1 MNGAK
6 TSTASIQNQAENDF
20 AASRPARRGGPAV
33 RAASA
38 GFPRK
43 TPPRRASMF
52 SESRAASVSG
62 NVGTLS
68 AVRPAA
74 RFFSFPPCPASATIR
89 PVRATAGPP
98 ASARADKR
106 TFRKREDVDSGNV
119 GTFLTVRLFGFA
131 RRQAR
136 DPLSVHP
143 RLPTASRKTETPG
156 RAPSFAWS
164 RKTIWKKSVH
174 EGQMQILRIRTFGSR
189 RRRRKHRSVQPLQQA
204 FRRQVPGGAFD
215 IPAGSRRTAEPK
227 SVVRLSNGGRS
238 RQTCNDHAE
247 TEDELLSLL
256 RAARRSGRP
265 VLLQLRDASV
275 GSKTGPTGRGQEPR
289 ASFSV
294 RNGCRNGSHAT
305 IGFHSSVRRPGAART
320 MQILRP
326 CRCGRND
333 SVSPL
338 WT

>member
-1 MNGAK
+1 MALRALRSLRVFKPLERRPGAWPPR
-6 TSTASIQNQAENDF
+6 TSRTPREINRLS
-20 AASRPARRGGPAV
+20 AAPEHGL
-33 RAASA
+33 RALCVLCVFSKRLSA
-38 GFPRK
+38 APEHGSANSARK

-62 NVGTLS
+62 KRRNVLRG
-68 AVRPAA
+68 AA
-74 RFFSFPPCPASATIR
+74 GGALFSFPPCPTSATIR

-131 RRQAR
+131 REIVR

-156 RAPSFAWS
+156 RAPSFAWL

-204 FRRQVPGGAFD
+204 FRRQIPGGAFD

-256 RAARRSGRP
+256 RAAHRRGRP

-289 ASFSV
+289 TSFSA
-294 RNGCRNGSHAT
+294 RNGCRNG
-305 IGFHSSVRRPGAART
+305 G
-320 MQILRP
+320 
-326 CRCGRND
+326 
-333 SVSPL
+333 
-338 WT
+338 